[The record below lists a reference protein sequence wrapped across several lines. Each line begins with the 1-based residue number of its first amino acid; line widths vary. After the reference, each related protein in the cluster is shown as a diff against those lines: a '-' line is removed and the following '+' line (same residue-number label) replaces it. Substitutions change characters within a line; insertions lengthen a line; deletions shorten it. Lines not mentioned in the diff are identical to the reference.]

1 MFPIFVL
8 NLPLHS
14 FNTMIKRIIT
24 LFALAVAAMTAVAQN
39 YVPSKEVYLSRLQF
53 ANDRFGIFIHWG
65 IYSMFA
71 QGEWFLNYG
80 IREDEYSKAA
90 AAFYPARFDARQWAE
105 VIKDSGAKYVTFTTR
120 HHDGFS
126 MWHTAQSDYNIVDAT
141 PFRRDVLRELADAC
155 AEKDIKLHLYYSH
168 LDWKRTDY
176 PRGRTGRETGRDST
190 IAPDWNGYY
199 TFMNNQLRELLT
211 NYGPVRA
218 IWFDGYWDHDED
230 SIPFDW
236 QLDKQYELIHSIQ
249 PGCLVANNHHCNV
262 LPGEDIQIFERDV
275 PGENTAGYS
284 EQEIASLPKET
295 CQTMNG
301 MWGYK
306 VRDTNYKS
314 VDELIHLLV
323 KCAGMGA
330 NLLLNVG
337 PRPDGCFPEQSVE
350 RLRQM
355 GRWLDANGE
364 TIYGTEAGDIQA
376 CPWGTTTR
384 KGNKL
389 FVHVLSKDV
398 SSIHLPLDCIVVD
411 ALEFAGRTP
420 VEYHPHPSKGV
431 VISFTPDTTVPDYII
446 ELTTAEK

>member
-1 MFPIFVL
+1 MLKKF
-8 NLPLHS
+8 
-14 FNTMIKRIIT
+14 IT
-24 LFALAVAAMTAVAQN
+24 LFTAVSLAVSAFADS
-39 YVPSKEVYLSRLQF
+39 YVPTEAVRESQKQF
-53 ANDRFGIFIHWG
+53 AGDRFGIFIHWG

-71 QGEWFLNYG
+71 QGEWFLNAG
-80 IREDEYSKAA
+80 IREDEYCKAA
-90 AAFYPARFDARQWAE
+90 SGFYPARFDARQWVD
-105 VIKDSGAKYVTFTTR
+105 VIKDSGARYVTFTTR

-141 PFRRDVLRELADAC
+141 PFKRDVLRELADAC

-176 PRGRTGRETGRDST
+176 PRGRTGRLTGRDST
-190 IAPDWNGYY
+190 SYNWDTYY
-199 TFMNNQLRELLT
+199 AFMNNQLRELLT
-211 NYGPVRA
+211 GYGPIRA
-218 IWFDGYWDHDED
+218 VWFDGYWDHDED
-230 SIPFDW
+230 EVPFDW
-236 QLDKQYELIHSIQ
+236 QLDGQYEMIHKLQ

-284 EQEIASLPKET
+284 SQDLASLPKET

-314 VDELIHLLV
+314 TEELVQLLV

-350 RLRQM
+350 RLREM
-355 GRWLDANGE
+355 GRWLEANGA
-364 TIYGTEAGDIQA
+364 TIYDTEAGDIQA
-376 CPWGTTTR
+376 CEWGTTTR
-384 KGNKL
+384 KGDKL
-389 FVHVLSKDV
+389 FVHVLAGDV
-398 SSIHLPLDCIVVD
+398 DTVHLPLDCKVVAAVD
-411 ALEFAGRTP
+411 FATRRP
-420 VEYHPHPSKGV
+420 IDCLKHEQKGV
-431 VISFTPDTTVPDYII
+431 VLKFSQPHDTPDYII
-446 ELTTAEK
+446 ELTTESK